1 MSDNSTTKIKK
12 GLDIRVKGAAE
23 HYTVE
28 TFSSKRYAVK
38 PTDYVGVTPK
48 LLVKEGDQVKA
59 GTTLFYDKNN
69 EQARFTSPV
78 SGVVEAVVRGAKRAL
93 LQVVVAADEQ
103 NAAEKFTV
111 GDVNTLSRDQIV
123 ETLVQSGAWTL
134 LRRRPF
140 GIIPTVDD
148 TPKAIFIS
156 GFDTA
161 PLAAD
166 VDYTLHGRQEE
177 WQKGIDVL
185 HRLVSTI
192 HLSINP
198 EMNKAGIVENTK
210 NVVLHRFSGK
220 HPAGLVGTQIN
231 KISPINK
238 GESVWTIKPQDV
250 CTIGRL
256 FATGEYCPEQVIAMV
271 GPAVKNPQYHRV
283 LAGESIADM
292 VDNVTEEN
300 VRYISGNMLTGVQ
313 IAKDGFLS
321 ASQTELTV
329 LLEGDHYDFMGWLLP
344 GFKKYSASHTF
355 LSGFLQC
362 KCSKKILEKMEMNTN
377 THGDERPYM
386 VTGQFEKVFPLDIY
400 PLQLIK
406 ACVIGDIELMEDL
419 GIYEVEPEDFALCE
433 FVDTSKTEIQSA
445 IRAGLENCRLN

>member
-1 MSDNSTTKIKK
+1 MSSNSTIKIKR
-12 GLDIRVKGAAE
+12 GLDIRVKGSAE
-23 HYTVE
+23 RCTVE
-28 TFSSKRYAVK
+28 ILSCKRYAVK

-48 LLVKEGDQVKA
+48 LLVKEGDRVKA
-59 GTTLFYDKNN
+59 GTTLFYNKNN

-103 NAAEKFTV
+103 HAAEEFAH
-111 GDVNTLSRDQIV
+111 GEVNSLSREQIV
-123 ETLVQSGAWTL
+123 ETMVQSGVWTL

-140 GIIPTVDD
+140 GIVPMTDEK
-148 TPKAIFIS
+148 PKAIFIS

-166 VDYTLHGRQEE
+166 VDYTLAGRQAE

-185 HRLVSTI
+185 KRLAGTV

-210 NVVLHRFSGK
+210 NVELHRFCGK

-238 GESVWTIKPQDV
+238 GEAVWTIKPQDV
-250 CTIGRL
+250 CTIGHL
-256 FATGEYCPEQVIAMV
+256 FATGEYRPEQVIAMV
-271 GPAVKNPQYHRV
+271 GPVVKNPQYYRV
-283 LAGESIADM
+283 LAGASIADM
-292 VDNVTEEN
+292 AGNVTDN
-300 VRYISGNMLTGVQ
+300 HVRYISGNMLTGVQ
-313 IAKDGFLS
+313 IEKDGFLS
-321 ASQTELTV
+321 AAQTELTV
-329 LLEGDHYDFMGWLLP
+329 LPEGDHYDFMGWLLP

-355 LSGFLQC
+355 LSGFMQC
-362 KCSKKILEKMEMNTN
+362 KGSAKMLEKMEMNTN